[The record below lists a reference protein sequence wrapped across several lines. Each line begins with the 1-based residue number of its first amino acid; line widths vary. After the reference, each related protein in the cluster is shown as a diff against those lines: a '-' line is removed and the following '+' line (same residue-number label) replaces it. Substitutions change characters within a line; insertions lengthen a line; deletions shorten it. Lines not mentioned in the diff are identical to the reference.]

1 MEGTWLIA
9 NGLDRE
15 RMLDMD
21 RRITPVRRRAFAVLA
36 VALLACG
43 PWLGWWT
50 IAPLFAAAALFAI
63 ADRVTPRLDRPEL
76 GLFAAWAGSEAIIA
90 ISVAISGGPEVA
102 TLSWLAI
109 PVVTLASRFSDRGI
123 VCGVVI
129 ALALLF
135 AVAFG
140 VNGAAVIAEPPLV
153 IAPAALIV
161 SMALLST
168 ALMGSDREFRS
179 RSVVDPLTGMLNR
192 AALFARVGEL
202 REQSRVGGD
211 PVSLVLAD
219 VDGFKAVND
228 EHGHRA
234 GDEVLREL
242 ALRLR
247 RRLRAFDLAYRL
259 GGDEF
264 LLVLPGSGLPEA
276 VALADQLSA
285 AVADE
290 PLGGL
295 RITISCGV
303 AASAPGS
310 TFAYEEVFAAA
321 DAALYEAKGDGR
333 DCVRAARHE
342 IFTPSQQTRHIEV
355 RRPS

>member
-1 MEGTWLIA
+1 
-9 NGLDRE
+9 
-15 RMLDMD
+15 MLDMD
-21 RRITPVRRRAFAVLA
+21 RRIAPVRRRAFAVLA
-36 VALLACG
+36 AALLACG

-50 IAPLFAAAALFAI
+50 IAPLGAAVALFAV
-63 ADRVTPRLDRPEL
+63 ADRVTPRLRRPEL

-90 ISVAISGGPEVA
+90 ISLAVSGGPKVA

-109 PVVTLASRFSDRGI
+109 PVVTLASRFSPRGI
-123 VCGVVI
+123 VCGVAI
-129 ALALLF
+129 ALTFLC

-140 VNGAAVIAEPPLV
+140 VDSAAVLDEPTLV

-168 ALMGSDREFRS
+168 ALMSSDREFRS
-179 RSVVDPLTGMLNR
+179 RSVVDPLTGLLNR
-192 AALFARVGEL
+192 AALPARVGEL

-219 VDGFKAVND
+219 IDCFKAVND

-247 RRLRAFDLAYRL
+247 RRLRAFDLCYRL

-264 LLVLPGSGLPEA
+264 LMVLPGSGLPEA
-276 VALADQLSA
+276 VALADQLCA
-285 AVADE
+285 AIGDE
-290 PLGGL
+290 PLAGH
-295 RITISCGV
+295 RVTVSCGV
-303 AASAPGS
+303 AATAPGS
-310 TFAYEEVFAAA
+310 VFSYGDVFSAA

-333 DCVRAARHE
+333 DCVRAAREE
-342 IFTPSQQTRHIEV
+342 IVTPS
-355 RRPS
+355 RRSRQIGARRT